1 MKDTKRYMAKKKR
14 KVTNR
19 QMAVHKT
26 QHINPIERL
35 SNTNL
40 IKNCVSDLS
49 CSGRVSKSAVYL
61 ISMKLH
67 EVCGLCSVIGKLHL
81 RNKILYTYCCFLFLP
96 WRCYFIFLIFEFDC
110 FSLLSY
116 KTESKLYIICIV
128 KCVN

>member
-1 MKDTKRYMAKKKR
+1 MAKKR

-40 IKNCVSDLS
+40 VKNCVSDLS
-49 CSGRVSKSAVYL
+49 CSGRVSKCAVYL
-61 ISMKLH
+61 ISMKLY

-81 RNKILYTYCCFLFLP
+81 RNKILYTYYSVFSVFAMALL
-96 WRCYFIFLIFEFDC
+96 FIFFIFEFDC

-116 KTESKLYIICIV
+116 KTESKLHIICIV